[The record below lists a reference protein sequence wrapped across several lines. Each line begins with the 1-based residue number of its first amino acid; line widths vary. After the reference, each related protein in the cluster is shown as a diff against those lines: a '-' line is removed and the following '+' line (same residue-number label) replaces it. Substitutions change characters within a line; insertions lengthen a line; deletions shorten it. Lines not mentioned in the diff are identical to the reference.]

1 MNTRIIKWMVLGIAG
16 LLAAMGLLF
25 TWKCPVDCIFGVDS
39 GVFFFKKQL
48 LWNVIGIAACIGAAL
63 VPWRKWLKFAPWGL
77 MAWFALAVW
86 ALGFS
91 PARHGSHRWADFG
104 VVCVNVRVAL
114 IAVSALFAAW
124 LCSKKC
130 IKPWMVFAAIGIFLV
145 FAALQVLGNAN
156 RLARLAVF
164 FGGEEANAQYRYM
177 QFQMKA
183 AYAAA
188 HWFGDADRSLRF
200 LPLSYADA
208 MPSASALL
216 FGKWFP
222 FAAAALYA
230 ALGSVL
236 AWLWLAL
243 KNNSKRMF
251 ILFWGGATVGSAL
264 YSFCQSVGTV
274 PVLGVSPSLAGYGG
288 ALCVIFWV
296 GLGVLLSL
304 LSDAEE
310 YGMVSR
316 NKTIAVCG
324 AGCALIMFLFLGMAV
339 QGASGLKFHAP
350 LVKTGHLGE
359 FGIAAKRGAIYA
371 ADGSVLAKSV
381 KRYDVRIDPKVA
393 RENRIAFNEDS
404 LTNICSRLELT
415 PGELLDFCTIEK
427 SRFVL
432 VRSNVEESVA
442 KWFLSDEGR
451 RLSRGFIIEP
461 LQKREY
467 PLGGNAVHVTGCIHR
482 WPGKTTQGA
491 SGVEYTC
498 NKVLA
503 GRDGEIV
510 RDAGRTEQIARAT
523 PVHGGSVTTTVVPSI
538 QNILADA
545 LTKAA
550 SSSRAETAWGIV
562 MNATNGAI
570 AAMAS
575 WPTYDPATS
584 RDLKRGADYFRNNA
598 AMMNFEPGGLMKP
611 LTYAMAL
618 DKGLV
623 SPETEIDHGNGV
635 WEYNV
640 TKLYDVPGAT
650 GVLSVAK
657 ALAMRTEIGA
667 GKVGLMMWKDRNI
680 ENLYLWGFGRKV
692 GGDTVYGEEAGIVWA
707 SNRYDSVTL
716 TRLGLG
722 RGLAVTG
729 LQVANAYAAL
739 ANGGKTVAPHL
750 VMKIVSTNGV
760 ASVYKAK
767 EPFKKVISDK
777 TSKTIASM
785 MKDAMIAAGKEF
797 SVDLEGLDVAG
808 MISETRIPV
817 KGAYSDTDYN
827 VSAAGFFPVAS
838 PKWVLVI
845 GFGKP
850 YPDYSAGRVAL
861 PAFSDI
867 ARRMTSDFAGK
878 RAGTTQ
884 GRVPTRQ

>member
-1 MNTRIIKWMVLGIAG
+1 MNTRIIKWSLCGIAG

-63 VPWRKWLKFAPWGL
+63 VPWRKWLKLAPWGML
-77 MAWFALAVW
+77 AWLALTVW
-86 ALGFS
+86 AVGFS
-91 PARHGSHRWADFG
+91 PVRHGTQRWADFG
-104 VVCVNVRVAL
+104 VVCVNIHLVLVLAW
-114 IAVSALFAAW
+114 ALFTAW

-130 IKPWMVFAAIGIFLV
+130 IRPWMIFAVVGIVLV
-145 FAALQVLGNAN
+145 CVAVQILGNAS
-156 RLARLAVF
+156 RMARLVAF
-164 FGGEEANAQYRYM
+164 FGGEEVGNIHLRYM
-177 QFQMKA
+177 QHQMKA
-183 AYAAA
+183 AYATAN
-188 HWFGDADRSLRF
+188 WFGDADRSLRF
-200 LPLSYADA
+200 LPVAYADA
-208 MPSASALL
+208 MPSAAALL
-216 FGKWFP
+216 FGKWFTLAVGAL
-222 FAAAALYA
+222 FAAFAGIL
-230 ALGSVL
+230 S
-236 AWLWLAL
+236 WLWLAL

-251 ILFWGGATVGSAL
+251 ILFWGGAMVGSAM
-264 YSFCQSVGTV
+264 YSLLQSVGAV
-274 PVLGVSPSLAGYGG
+274 PVLGVSPALVGYGG
-288 ALCVIFWV
+288 ALAVTFWC

-304 LSDAEE
+304 LSDTEE
-310 YGMVSR
+310 CVTVSR
-316 NKTIAVCG
+316 RKTVVVCG
-324 AGCALIMFLFLGMAV
+324 FFGAVAVFFLLGMAV
-339 QGASGLKFHAP
+339 SGGAGLKYHAP
-350 LVKTGHLGE
+350 IVRTGHLGE

-381 KRYDVRIDPKVA
+381 KRYDVRLDPKVA
-393 RENRIAFNEDS
+393 REYNIAFDQGS
-404 LTNICSRLELT
+404 LTNICSRLKLT
-415 PGELLDFCTIEK
+415 PGELLNLCAIDK
-427 SRFVL
+427 SRYVL
-432 VRSNVEESVA
+432 VRSNIDESVA
-442 KWFLSDEGR
+442 KWFLSKEGR
-451 RLSRGFIIEP
+451 RLSKGFIIEP

-467 PLGGNAVHVTGCIHR
+467 PLGSNVVHVTGCVHR
-482 WPGKTTQGA
+482 WPGRTTQGA

-498 NKVLA
+498 NEVLA
-503 GRDGEIV
+503 GRNGEIV

-523 PVHGGSVTTTVVPSI
+523 PVHGGSVMTTVVPSI

-545 LTKAA
+545 LIKAVA
-550 SSSRAETAWGIV
+550 TNHAETAWGIV

-575 WPTYDPATS
+575 WPTYDPMKS
-584 RDLKRGADYFRNNA
+584 RDIKDGADYFRNNA

-618 DKGLV
+618 DRGLV

-635 WEYNV
+635 WEYNG

-657 ALAMRTEIGA
+657 SFAMRTEIGA
-667 GKVGLMMWKDRNI
+667 GKVGLMMWKDRNL
-680 ENLYLWGFGRKV
+680 ENLSRWGFGRKV
-692 GGDTVYGEEAGIVWA
+692 GGGTVYGEEAGIVWA

-729 LQVANAYAAL
+729 LQIANAYAAL

-817 KGAYSDTDYN
+817 KGEYSKTDYN
-827 VSAAGFFPVAS
+827 VSAAGFFPATC
-838 PKWVLVI
+838 PKWVVVI
-845 GFGKP
+845 GFSRP
-850 YPDYSAGRVAL
+850 NPDHSAGRVAL

-878 RAGTTQ
+878 KD
-884 GRVPTRQ
+884 

>member
-1 MNTRIIKWMVLGIAG
+1 MNTRVIKWMLLSIAG

-63 VPWRKWLKFAPWGL
+63 IPWRKWLKLAPWGML
-77 MAWFALAVW
+77 AWFALAVW

-104 VVCVNVRVAL
+104 IVCVNVRVAL

-124 LCSKKC
+124 LYSKKC
-130 IKPWMVFAAIGIFLV
+130 IKPWMVFAAIGVFLV
-145 FAALQVLGNAN
+145 FAAFQVLGNAN

-164 FGGEEANAQYRYM
+164 FGGEEANVQYRYM
-177 QFQMKA
+177 QSQMKA

-188 HWFGDADRSLRF
+188 HWLGDADRSLRF
-200 LPLSYADA
+200 LPLAYADA
-208 MPSASALL
+208 MPSSAALL

-222 FAAAALYA
+222 LAAAALYA
-230 ALGSVL
+230 AFGGVL

-264 YSFCQSVGTV
+264 YSFCQSVGAV
-274 PVLGVSPSLAGYGG
+274 PVLGVSPALVGYGG
-288 ALCVIFWV
+288 ALAVTFWC

-304 LSDAEE
+304 LSDTEE
-310 YGMVSR
+310 CVTVSR
-316 NKTIAVCG
+316 RKTVVVCG
-324 AGCALIMFLFLGMAV
+324 FFGAVAVFFLLGMAV
-339 QGASGLKFHAP
+339 SGGAGLKYHAP
-350 LVKTGHLGE
+350 IVRTGHLGE

-371 ADGSVLAKSV
+371 ADGSVLARSV

-393 RENRIAFNEDS
+393 RENGIAFNEDS
-404 LTNICSRLELT
+404 LANICSRLKLT
-415 PGELLDFCTIEK
+415 PGELLNLCAIDK

-432 VRSNVEESVA
+432 VRSNVDESVA

-467 PLGGNAVHVTGCIHR
+467 PLGGNAVYVTGCIHR

-491 SGVEYTC
+491 SGVEYMC

-510 RDAGRTEQIARAT
+510 RDAGRAEQIARAT
-523 PVHGGSVTTTVVPSI
+523 PVHGGSVTTTVVPSM
-538 QNILADA
+538 QNILVDA
-545 LTKAA
+545 LFKAV
-550 SSSRAETAWGIV
+550 SSNRAEMAWGIV
-562 MNATNGAI
+562 LNVTNGAI

-575 WPTYDPATS
+575 WPTYDPMKS
-584 RDLKRGADYFRNNA
+584 RDIKDGADYFRNNV

-623 SPETEIDHGNGV
+623 TPDTGIDHGNGV
-635 WEYNV
+635 WEYNG
-640 TKLYDVPGAT
+640 TKLHDVPGAT

-667 GKVGLMMWKDRNI
+667 GKVGLMMWKDRNL
-680 ENLYLWGFGRKV
+680 ENLSRWGFGRKV
-692 GGDTVYGEEAGIVWA
+692 GGGTIYGEEAGIVWA
-707 SNRYDSVTL
+707 SNKYDTVTL

-729 LQVANAYAAL
+729 LQIANAYAAL
-739 ANGGKTVAPHL
+739 ANGGKMVAPHL
-750 VMKIVSTNGV
+750 IEKIVSTNGV
-760 ASVYKAK
+760 IAAYESK
-767 EPFKKVISDK
+767 EPALQVVSEP
-777 TSKTIASM
+777 TAKTISSM
-785 MKDAMIAAGKEF
+785 MREAMDVAASEF
-797 SVDLEGLDVAG
+797 SVGFGGVDVAG
-808 MISETRIPV
+808 TIAETRIPV
-817 KGAYSDTDYN
+817 KGEYAETDYN
-827 VSAAGFFPVAS
+827 VSAAGFFPVAT

-850 YPDYSAGRVAL
+850 SPDHLAGRVAL
-861 PAFSDI
+861 PVFVEI
-867 ARRMTSDFAGK
+867 TRKITSDSCE
-878 RAGTTQ
+878 
-884 GRVPTRQ
+884 

>member
-1 MNTRIIKWMVLGIAG
+1 MNTRIIKWSLCGIAG

-63 VPWRKWLKFAPWGL
+63 VPWRKWLKLAPWGML
-77 MAWFALAVW
+77 AWLALTVW
-86 ALGFS
+86 AVGFS
-91 PARHGSHRWADFG
+91 PVRHGTQRWADFG
-104 VVCVNVRVAL
+104 VVCVNIHLVLVLAW
-114 IAVSALFAAW
+114 ALFTAW
-124 LCSKKC
+124 LCSKKW
-130 IKPWMVFAAIGIFLV
+130 IRPWMIFAVVGIVLV
-145 FAALQVLGNAN
+145 CVAVQILGNAN
-156 RLARLAVF
+156 RLARLVAF
-164 FGGEEANAQYRYM
+164 FGGEEVGNMHLRYM
-177 QFQMKA
+177 QHQMKA
-183 AYAAA
+183 AYATAN
-188 HWFGDADRSLRF
+188 WFGDADRSLRF

-208 MPSASALL
+208 MPSASALR

-222 FAAAALYA
+222 LAAAALYA
-230 ALGSVL
+230 ALGGVL

-251 ILFWGGATVGSAL
+251 ILFWSGAMVGSAM
-264 YSFCQSVGTV
+264 YSLLQSVGAV
-274 PVLGVSPSLAGYGG
+274 PVLGVSPALVGYGG
-288 ALCVIFWV
+288 ALAVTFWC

-304 LSDAEE
+304 LSDTEE
-310 YGMVSR
+310 CVTVSR
-316 NKTIAVCG
+316 RKTVVVCG
-324 AGCALIMFLFLGMAV
+324 FFGAVAVFFLLGMAV
-339 QGASGLKFHAP
+339 SGGAGLKYHAP
-350 LVKTGHLGE
+350 IVRTGHLGE

-381 KRYDVRIDPKVA
+381 KRYDVRLDPKVA
-393 RENRIAFNEDS
+393 REYNIAFDRDS

-415 PGELLDFCTIEK
+415 PGELLNLCAIDK

-432 VRSNVEESVA
+432 VRSNVDESVA
-442 KWFLSDEGR
+442 KWFLSKEGR
-451 RLSRGFIIEP
+451 RLSKGFIIEP
-461 LQKREY
+461 LQQREY
-467 PLGGNAVHVTGCIHR
+467 PLGSNAVHVTGCVHR

-523 PVHGGSVTTTVVPSI
+523 PVHGGSVTTTIVPSI
-538 QNILADA
+538 QNALADA
-545 LTKAA
+545 LIKAVA
-550 SSSRAETAWGIV
+550 TNHAETAWGIV
-562 MNATNGAI
+562 LNVTNGAI

-575 WPTYDPATS
+575 WPTYDPMKS
-584 RDLKRGADYFRNNA
+584 RAVKDGADYFRNNT
-598 AMMNFEPGGLMKP
+598 AMMNFAPGGLMNP

-618 DKGLV
+618 DKGFV
-623 SPETEIDHGNGV
+623 TPDTGIDHGNGV
-635 WEYNV
+635 WEYNG

-657 ALAMRTEIGA
+657 ALAMRTEIGS
-667 GKVGLMMWKDRNI
+667 GKVGLMMWKDRNL
-680 ENLYLWGFGRKV
+680 ENLSRWGFGRKV
-692 GGDTVYGEEAGIVWA
+692 GGGTVYGEEAGIVWA

-729 LQVANAYAAL
+729 IQVANAYAAL

-767 EPFKKVISDK
+767 EPFKKVVSDK

-785 MKDAMIAAGKEF
+785 MKDAMIVAGKEF

-861 PAFSDI
+861 PAFLDI

-878 RAGTTQ
+878 KD
-884 GRVPTRQ
+884 

>member
-63 VPWRKWLKFAPWGL
+63 VPWRKWLKLAPWGML
-77 MAWFALAVW
+77 AWFALTVW
-86 ALGFS
+86 AVGFS
-91 PARHGSHRWADFG
+91 PVRHGTQRWADFG
-104 VVCVNVRVAL
+104 AVCVNTHLVLVLAW
-114 IAVSALFAAW
+114 ALFTAW

-130 IKPWMVFAAIGIFLV
+130 IKPWMIYAAVGVLLICVVVHIF
-145 FAALQVLGNAN
+145 GNAN
-156 RLARLAVF
+156 RLARLTAF
-164 FGGEEANAQYRYM
+164 FGGEGVSSPYRYV
-177 QFQMKA
+177 QYQMKA

-188 HWFGDADRSLRF
+188 NWFGDADRSLRY
-200 LPLSYADA
+200 LPVAYADA
-208 MPSASALL
+208 MPSAAALL
-216 FGKWFP
+216 FGKCFTL
-222 FAAAALYA
+222 AVAALYA
-230 ALGSVL
+230 ALGGIL
-236 AWLWLAL
+236 AWLWLAF
-243 KNNSKRMF
+243 KNPSKRMF
-251 ILFWGGATVGSAL
+251 ILFWGGAMVSSAL
-264 YSFCQSVGTV
+264 YSICQSVGV
-274 PVLGVSPSLAGYGG
+274 LPVLGLAPALVGYGG

-324 AGCALIMFLFLGMAV
+324 AGCALIMFLLLGMVV

-350 LVKTGHLGE
+350 LVKTDHLGV
-359 FGIAAKRGAIYA
+359 FGPQARRGEIYA
-371 ADGSVLAKSV
+371 ADGSVLARSV

-393 RENRIAFNEDS
+393 REYNIAFDQDS

-415 PGELLDFCTIEK
+415 PGELLNFCNIDK
-427 SRFVL
+427 SRYVL

-442 KWFLSDEGR
+442 RWFLSDEGR
-451 RLSRGFIIEP
+451 RLSKGFIIEP
-461 LQKREY
+461 LQKRDY
-467 PLGGNAVHVTGCIHR
+467 PLGSNAVHVTGCIHR

-510 RDAGRTEQIARAT
+510 RDAGRAEQIARAT
-523 PVHGGSVTTTVVPSI
+523 PVHGGSVTTTVVPSM

-545 LTKAA
+545 LFKAV
-550 SSSRAETAWGIV
+550 SSNRAETAWGIV
-562 MNATNGAI
+562 LNVTNGAI

-575 WPTYDPATS
+575 WPTYDPMKS
-584 RDLKRGADYFRNNA
+584 RDIKDGADYFRNNA

-623 SPETEIDHGNGV
+623 TPDTGIDHGNGV
-635 WEYNV
+635 WEYNG
-640 TKLYDVPGAT
+640 TKLHDVPGAT

-667 GKVGLMMWKDRNI
+667 GKVGHMMWKDRNV
-680 ENLYLWGFGRKV
+680 ENILRLGFGRKV
-692 GGDTVYGEEAGIVWA
+692 GGGTIYGEEAGIVWA
-707 SNRYDSVTL
+707 SNRYDTVTL

-722 RGLAVTG
+722 RGLAVTA
-729 LQVANAYAAL
+729 LQIANAYATL

-750 VMKIVSTNGV
+750 VAKVVSTNGV
-760 ASVYKAK
+760 ASIHEAK
-767 EPFKKVISDK
+767 EPPMRFFSDE

-785 MKDAMIAAGKEF
+785 LKEAMITAGKEF
-797 SVDLEGLDVAG
+797 SVDLEGLDIAG
-808 MISETRIPV
+808 TVSETRIPV
-817 KGAYSDTDYN
+817 NGEYSETDCN
-827 VSAAGFFPVAS
+827 VAAAGFFPAES
-838 PKWVLVI
+838 PKWVVVI

-850 YPDYSAGRVAL
+850 SPDHLAGRVAL
-861 PAFSDI
+861 PVFVEI
-867 ARRMTSDFAGK
+867 ARKITSASCE
-878 RAGTTQ
+878 
-884 GRVPTRQ
+884 

>member
-16 LLAAMGLLF
+16 LLASMGLMF
-25 TWKCPVDCIFGVDS
+25 TWKCPIDCIFGTDS

-63 VPWRKWLKFAPWGL
+63 VPWRKWLKLAPWGML
-77 MAWFALAVW
+77 AWLALAVW
-86 ALGFS
+86 AVGFS
-91 PARHGSHRWADFG
+91 PVRHGTQRWADFG
-104 VVCVNVRVAL
+104 VVCVNIHLVLVLAW
-114 IAVSALFAAW
+114 ALFTAW
-124 LCSKKC
+124 LCSKKW
-130 IKPWMVFAAIGIFLV
+130 IRPWMIFAVVGIVLV
-145 FAALQVLGNAN
+145 CVAVQILGNAN
-156 RLARLAVF
+156 RMARLVAF
-164 FGGEEANAQYRYM
+164 FGGEEVGNIHLRYM
-177 QFQMKA
+177 QHQMKA
-183 AYAAA
+183 AYATAN
-188 HWFGDADRSLRF
+188 WFGDADRSLRF

-230 ALGSVL
+230 ALGGVL

-251 ILFWGGATVGSAL
+251 ILFWSGAMVGSAM
-264 YSFCQSVGTV
+264 YSLLQSVGAV
-274 PVLGVSPSLAGYGG
+274 PVLGVSPALVGYGG
-288 ALCVIFWV
+288 ALAETFWC

-304 LSDAEE
+304 LSDTEE
-310 YGMVSR
+310 CVTVSR
-316 NKTIAVCG
+316 RKTVVVCG
-324 AGCALIMFLFLGMAV
+324 FFGAVAVFFLLGMAV
-339 QGASGLKFHAP
+339 SGGAGLKYHAP
-350 LVKTGHLGE
+350 IVRTGHLGE

-381 KRYDVRIDPKVA
+381 KRYDVRLDPKVA
-393 RENRIAFNEDS
+393 REYNIAFDRDS

-415 PGELLDFCTIEK
+415 PGELLNLCAIDK

-432 VRSNVEESVA
+432 VRSNVDESVA
-442 KWFLSDEGR
+442 KWFLSKEGR
-451 RLSRGFIIEP
+451 RLSRGLIIEP
-461 LQKREY
+461 LQQREY
-467 PLGGNAVHVTGCIHR
+467 PLGSNAVHVTGCVHR

-523 PVHGGSVTTTVVPSI
+523 PVHGGSVTTTIVPSI
-538 QNILADA
+538 QNALADA
-545 LTKAA
+545 LIKAVA
-550 SSSRAETAWGIV
+550 TNHAETAWGIV
-562 MNATNGAI
+562 LNVTNGAI

-575 WPTYDPATS
+575 WPTYDPMKS
-584 RDLKRGADYFRNNA
+584 RAVKDGADYFRNNT

-618 DKGLV
+618 DKGFV
-623 SPETEIDHGNGV
+623 TPDMGIDHGNGV
-635 WEYNV
+635 WEYNG

-657 ALAMRTEIGA
+657 ALAMRTEIGS
-667 GKVGLMMWKDRNI
+667 GKVGLMMWKDRNL
-680 ENLYLWGFGRKV
+680 ENLSRWGFGRKV
-692 GGDTVYGEEAGIVWA
+692 GGGTVYGEEAGIVWA

-767 EPFKKVISDK
+767 EPFKKVVSDK

-785 MKDAMIAAGKEF
+785 MKDAMIVAGKEF

-878 RAGTTQ
+878 KD
-884 GRVPTRQ
+884 

>member
-1 MNTRIIKWMVLGIAG
+1 MNTRIIKWMLLSIAG

-91 PARHGSHRWADFG
+91 PVRHGSHRWADFG

-130 IKPWMVFAAIGIFLV
+130 IKPWMVFAAIGVFLV
-145 FAALQVLGNAN
+145 FAAFQVLGNAN
-156 RLARLAVF
+156 RLARLGVF

-230 ALGSVL
+230 ALGGIL
-236 AWLWLAL
+236 AWLWLAF
-243 KNNSKRMF
+243 KNPSKRMF
-251 ILFWGGATVGSAL
+251 ILFWGGAMVGSSL
-264 YSFCQSVGTV
+264 YSIFQSVGAV
-274 PVLGVSPSLAGYGG
+274 PVLGLAPALAGYGG

-304 LSDAEE
+304 LSDGQE
-310 YGMVSR
+310 YGRVSR
-316 NKTIAVCG
+316 QKMIVVCG
-324 AGCALIMFLFLGMAV
+324 AGCALIMFLLLGMVV

-350 LVKTGHLGE
+350 LVKTDHLGV
-359 FGIAAKRGAIYA
+359 FGPQARRGEIYA

-393 RENRIAFNEDS
+393 REYNIAFDQDS
-404 LTNICSRLELT
+404 LTNVCSRLELT
-415 PGELLDFCTIEK
+415 PGELLNFCNIDK
-427 SRFVL
+427 SRYVL

-442 KWFLSDEGR
+442 RWFLSDEGR
-451 RLSRGFIIEP
+451 RLSKGFIIEP
-461 LQKREY
+461 LQKRDY
-467 PLGGNAVHVTGCIHR
+467 PLGSNAVHVTGCVHR
-482 WPGKTTQGA
+482 WREGAVQGA
-491 SGVEYTC
+491 CGMEYTC
-498 NKVLA
+498 NKFLA
-503 GRDGEIV
+503 GKNGEIV
-510 RDAGRTEQIARAT
+510 KDAGRAEQIARAT
-523 PVHGGSVTTTVVPSI
+523 PVNGGSVTTTVVPSM

-545 LTKAA
+545 LFKAV
-550 SSSRAETAWGIV
+550 SSNRAETAWGIV
-562 MNATNGAI
+562 LNVTNGAI

-575 WPTYDPATS
+575 WPTYDPMKS
-584 RDLKRGADYFRNNA
+584 RDIKDGADYFRNNA

-623 SPETEIDHGNGV
+623 TPDTGIDHDNGV
-635 WEYNV
+635 WEYNG
-640 TKLYDVPGAT
+640 TKLHDVPGAT

-667 GKVGLMMWKDRNI
+667 GKVGHMMWKDRNI
-680 ENLYLWGFGRKV
+680 ENILRLGFGRKV
-692 GGDTVYGEEAGIVWA
+692 GGGTIYGEEAGIVWA
-707 SNRYDSVTL
+707 SNRYDTVTL

-722 RGLAVTG
+722 RGLAVTA
-729 LQVANAYAAL
+729 LQIANAYATL
-739 ANGGKTVAPHL
+739 ANGGKMVAPHL
-750 VMKIVSTNGV
+750 IEKIVSTNGV
-760 ASVYKAK
+760 ASIHEAK
-767 EPFKKVISDK
+767 EPPMRVFSDE

-785 MKDAMIAAGKEF
+785 LKEAMITAGKEF
-797 SVDLEGLDVAG
+797 SVDLEGLDIAG
-808 MISETRIPV
+808 TVSETRIPV
-817 KGAYSDTDYN
+817 NGEYSETDCN
-827 VSAAGFFPVAS
+827 VAAAGFFPVAT

-850 YPDYSAGRVAL
+850 SPDHLAGRVAL
-861 PAFSDI
+861 PVFVEI
-867 ARRMTSDFAGK
+867 ARKITSDSCE
-878 RAGTTQ
+878 
-884 GRVPTRQ
+884 

>member
-1 MNTRIIKWMVLGIAG
+1 MIMKNTRIIKWSLVGIAG
-16 LLAAMGLLF
+16 LLAAMGHMF
-25 TWKCPVDCIFGVDS
+25 TWKCPVDCVFGVDS

-48 LWNVIGIAACIGAAL
+48 LWNVIGIGACVGAAL
-63 VPWRKWLKFAPWGL
+63 VPWRKWLKLAPWGML
-77 MAWFALAVW
+77 AWFTLAVW
-86 ALGFS
+86 AVGFS
-91 PARHGSHRWADFG
+91 PVRHGTQRWADFG
-104 VVCVNVRVAL
+104 VVCVNIHLVLVLAW
-114 IAVSALFAAW
+114 ALFTAW
-124 LCSKKC
+124 LCSKKW
-130 IKPWMVFAAIGIFLV
+130 IRPWMIFAVVGIVLV
-145 FAALQVLGNAN
+145 CVAVQILGNAS
-156 RLARLAVF
+156 RMARLVAF
-164 FGGEEANAQYRYM
+164 FGGEEVGNMHLRYM
-177 QFQMKA
+177 QHQMKA
-183 AYAAA
+183 AYATAN
-188 HWFGDADRSLRF
+188 WFGDADRSLRC
-200 LPLSYADA
+200 LPVAYADA
-208 MPSASALL
+208 MPSAAALL
-216 FGKWFP
+216 FGKWFTLAVGAL
-222 FAAAALYA
+222 FAAFAGIL
-230 ALGSVL
+230 S
-236 AWLWLAL
+236 WLWLAL

-251 ILFWGGATVGSAL
+251 ILFWSGAMVGSAM
-264 YSFCQSVGTV
+264 YSLLQSVGAV
-274 PVLGVSPSLAGYGG
+274 PVLGVSPALVGYGG
-288 ALCVIFWV
+288 ALAVTFWC

-310 YGMVSR
+310 CVTVSR
-316 NKTIAVCG
+316 RKMVVVCG
-324 AGCALIMFLFLGMAV
+324 FWCAILIFLLLKVSM
-339 QGASGLKFHAP
+339 QGGSGHRFNAP
-350 LVKTGHLGE
+350 LVRADLLGE
-359 FGIAAKRGAIYA
+359 FGTAAKRGEIYA
-371 ADGSVLAKSV
+371 ADGTVLARSV
-381 KRYDVRIDPKVA
+381 KRYDVRLDPESA
-393 RENRIAFNEDS
+393 RKYGVAFNKDS
-404 LTNICSRLELT
+404 QTNICSRLKLT
-415 PGELLDFCTIEK
+415 PGELRNYCSIEK

-442 KWFLSDEGR
+442 KWFLSKQGR
-451 RLSRGFIIEP
+451 RLSKGFIIEP
-461 LQKREY
+461 LQKRDY
-467 PLGGNAVHVTGCIHR
+467 PLGSNAVHVVGCVYR
-482 WPGKTTQGA
+482 LNDKSSQGA
-491 SGVEYTC
+491 SGIEYTC
-498 NKVLA
+498 NEVLA
-503 GRDGEIV
+503 GRNGEIV

-523 PVHGGSVTTTVVPSI
+523 PVHGGSVTTTIEPPI
-538 QNILADA
+538 QNILAEA
-545 LTKAA
+545 LVEAV
-550 SSSRAETAWGIV
+550 SSNRAETAWGIV
-562 MNATNGAI
+562 LNVTNGSI

-575 WPTYDPATS
+575 WPTYEPAGS
-584 RDLKRGADYFRNNA
+584 RDLKAGPDCFRNNVVMA
-598 AMMNFEPGGLMKP
+598 VFEPGGLMKP

-618 DKGLV
+618 DRGLV

-635 WEYNV
+635 WEYNG

-657 ALAMRTEIGA
+657 SFAMRTEIGA
-667 GKVGLMMWKDRNI
+667 GKVGLMMWKDRNL
-680 ENLYLWGFGRKV
+680 ENLSRWGFGRKV
-692 GGDTVYGEEAGIVWA
+692 GGGTVYGEEAGIVWA

-767 EPFKKVISDK
+767 EPFKKVVSDK

-785 MKDAMIAAGKEF
+785 MKDAMIVAGKEF

-878 RAGTTQ
+878 KD
-884 GRVPTRQ
+884 

>member
-1 MNTRIIKWMVLGIAG
+1 MNTRIIKWSLLAIAG
-16 LLAAMGLLF
+16 LLAVMGLMF
-25 TWKCPVDCIFGVDS
+25 TWKCPIDCVYGVDS

-48 LWNVIGIAACIGAAL
+48 LWNALGIAACVGAAL
-63 VPWRKWLKFAPWGL
+63 IPWRKWLKLAPWGML
-77 MAWFALAVW
+77 AWFALAVW

-130 IKPWMVFAAIGIFLV
+130 IKPWMVFAAIGVFLV
-145 FAALQVLGNAN
+145 FAAFQVLGNAN

-222 FAAAALYA
+222 LVVAALYA
-230 ALGSVL
+230 ALGGIL
-236 AWLWLAL
+236 AWLWLAF
-243 KNNSKRMF
+243 KNPSKRMF
-251 ILFWGGATVGSAL
+251 ILFWGGAMVGSSL
-264 YSFCQSVGTV
+264 YSIFQSVGAV
-274 PVLGVSPSLAGYGG
+274 PVLGLAPALAGYGG

-324 AGCALIMFLFLGMAV
+324 AGCAVIMFLLLGMAL
-339 QGASGLKFHAP
+339 QGVSGLKFHAP

-371 ADGSVLAKSV
+371 ADGSVLARSV

-415 PGELLDFCTIEK
+415 HGELLNFCNIDK
-427 SRFVL
+427 SRYVL
-432 VRSNVEESVA
+432 VRSNVDESVA

-461 LQKREY
+461 LQKRDY
-467 PLGGNAVHVTGCIHR
+467 PLGSNAVHVTGCVYR

-510 RDAGRTEQIARAT
+510 KDAGCAEQIARAT
-523 PVHGGSVTTTVVPSI
+523 PVHGGSVTTTVVPSM

-545 LTKAA
+545 LFKAV
-550 SSSRAETAWGIV
+550 SSNRAETAWGIV
-562 MNATNGAI
+562 LNVTNGAI

-575 WPTYDPATS
+575 WPTYDPMKS
-584 RDLKRGADYFRNNA
+584 RDIKDGADYFRNNA

-623 SPETEIDHGNGV
+623 TPDTGIDHGNGV
-635 WEYNV
+635 WEYNG
-640 TKLYDVPGAT
+640 TKLHDVPGAT

-667 GKVGLMMWKDRNI
+667 GKVGHMMWKDRNI
-680 ENLYLWGFGRKV
+680 ENILRLGFGRKV
-692 GGDTVYGEEAGIVWA
+692 GGGTIYGEEAGIVWA
-707 SNRYDSVTL
+707 SNRYDTVTL

-722 RGLAVTG
+722 RGLAVTA
-729 LQVANAYAAL
+729 LQIANAYATL

-750 VMKIVSTNGV
+750 VAKVVSTNGV
-760 ASVYKAK
+760 ASIHEAK
-767 EPFKKVISDK
+767 EPPMRFFSDE

-785 MKDAMIAAGKEF
+785 LKEAMITAGKEF
-797 SVDLEGLDVAG
+797 SVDLEGLDIAG
-808 MISETRIPV
+808 TVSETRIPV
-817 KGAYSDTDYN
+817 NGEYSETDCN
-827 VSAAGFFPVAS
+827 VAAAGFFPAES
-838 PKWVLVI
+838 PKWVVVI

-850 YPDYSAGRVAL
+850 SPDHLAGRVAL
-861 PAFSDI
+861 PVFVEI
-867 ARRMTSDFAGK
+867 ARKITSASCE
-878 RAGTTQ
+878 
-884 GRVPTRQ
+884 

>member
-48 LWNVIGIAACIGAAL
+48 LWNVIGIAACAGAAL
-63 VPWRKWLKFAPWGL
+63 IPWRKWLKLAPWGML
-77 MAWFALAVW
+77 AWFALTVW
-86 ALGFS
+86 AVGFS
-91 PARHGSHRWADFG
+91 PVRHGTQRWADFG
-104 VVCVNVRVAL
+104 VVCVNIHLVLVLAW
-114 IAVSALFAAW
+114 ALFTAW
-124 LCSKKC
+124 LCSKKW
-130 IKPWMVFAAIGIFLV
+130 IRPWMIFAVVGIVLV
-145 FAALQVLGNAN
+145 CVAVQILGNAS
-156 RLARLAVF
+156 RMARLVAF
-164 FGGEEANAQYRYM
+164 FGGEEVGNMHLRYM
-177 QFQMKA
+177 QHQMKA
-183 AYAAA
+183 AYATAN
-188 HWFGDADRSLRF
+188 WFGDADRSLRC
-200 LPLSYADA
+200 LPVAYADA
-208 MPSASALL
+208 MPSAAALL
-216 FGKWFP
+216 FGKWFTLAVGAL
-222 FAAAALYA
+222 FAAFA
-230 ALGSVL
+230 GIL

-243 KNNSKRMF
+243 KNSSKRMF
-251 ILFWGGATVGSAL
+251 ILFWSGAMVGSAM
-264 YSFCQSVGTV
+264 YSLLQSVGAV
-274 PVLGVSPSLAGYGG
+274 PVLGVSPALVGYGG
-288 ALCVIFWV
+288 ALAVTFWC

-304 LSDAEE
+304 LSDTEE
-310 YGMVSR
+310 CVTVSR
-316 NKTIAVCG
+316 RKTVVVCG
-324 AGCALIMFLFLGMAV
+324 FFGAVAVFFLLEMAV
-339 QGASGLKFHAP
+339 SGGAGLKYHAP
-350 LVKTGHLGE
+350 IVRTGHLGE
-359 FGIAAKRGAIYA
+359 FGIAAKRGEIYA

-381 KRYDVRIDPKVA
+381 KRYDVRLDPKVA
-393 RENRIAFNEDS
+393 REYNIAFDQGS
-404 LTNICSRLELT
+404 QTNICPRLKLT
-415 PGELLDFCTIEK
+415 PGELLNLCAIDK
-427 SRFVL
+427 SRYVL
-432 VRSNVEESVA
+432 VRSNIDESVA
-442 KWFLSDEGR
+442 KWFLSKEGR
-451 RLSRGFIIEP
+451 RLSKGFIIEP

-467 PLGGNAVHVTGCIHR
+467 PLGSNAVHVTGCVHR
-482 WPGKTTQGA
+482 WPGRTTQGA

-498 NKVLA
+498 NEVLT

-523 PVHGGSVTTTVVPSI
+523 PVHGGSVMTTVVPLI

-545 LTKAA
+545 LIKAVA
-550 SSSRAETAWGIV
+550 TNHAETAWGIV

-575 WPTYDPATS
+575 WPTYEPAGS
-584 RDLKRGADYFRNNA
+584 RDLKAGPDCFRNNA
-598 AMMNFEPGGLMKP
+598 VMAVFEPGGLMKP

-618 DKGLV
+618 DRGLV

-635 WEYNV
+635 WEYNG

-650 GVLSVAK
+650 GALSVAK

-680 ENLYLWGFGRKV
+680 ENLLRLGLGHKV
-692 GGDTVYGEEAGIVWA
+692 GGGTVYGEEAGIVWA

-716 TRLGLG
+716 PRLGLG

-767 EPFKKVISDK
+767 EPFKKVVSDK

-785 MKDAMIAAGKEF
+785 MKDAMIVAGKEF

-817 KGAYSDTDYN
+817 KGEYSKTDHN
-827 VSAAGFFPVAS
+827 VSAAGFFPAEC
-838 PKWVLVI
+838 PKWVVVI
-845 GFGKP
+845 GVGKP
-850 YPDYSAGRVAL
+850 HPDHSAGRVVL

-878 RAGTTQ
+878 KD
-884 GRVPTRQ
+884 

>member
-1 MNTRIIKWMVLGIAG
+1 MNTRIIKWMVLGIAA
-16 LLAAMGLLF
+16 LLAAMGLMF
-25 TWKCPVDCIFGVDS
+25 TWKCPIDCVYGVDS

-48 LWNVIGIAACIGAAL
+48 LWNALGIAACVGAAL
-63 VPWRKWLKFAPWGL
+63 IPWRKWLNLAPWGML
-77 MAWFALAVW
+77 AWFALAVW

-188 HWFGDADRSLRF
+188 HWFGDADRSLRY
-200 LPLSYADA
+200 LPVAYANA
-208 MPSASALL
+208 MPSAAALL
-216 FGKWFP
+216 FGKCFTL
-222 FAAAALYA
+222 AVAALYA
-230 ALGSVL
+230 ALGGIFAL
-236 AWLWLAL
+236 LWLAF
-243 KNNSKRMF
+243 KDPAKRMF
-251 ILFWGGATVGSAL
+251 VFFWGGAMVAAAL
-264 YSFCQSVGTV
+264 YSICQSVGAL
-274 PVLGVSPSLAGYGG
+274 PVLGLAPALAGYGG
-288 ALCVIFWV
+288 ALCVIFWA
-296 GLGVLLSL
+296 GLGILLSL
-304 LSDAEE
+304 LSDAQEFE
-310 YGMVSR
+310 KVSR
-316 NKTIAVCG
+316 KKKIALCS
-324 AGCALIMFLFLGMAV
+324 AGCALIMFIILGMAV

-359 FGIAAKRGAIYA
+359 FGPQAKRGEIYA
-371 ADGSVLAKSV
+371 ADGSVLARSV

-415 PGELLDFCTIEK
+415 HGELLDLCTIDR

-442 KWFLSDEGR
+442 RCFLSKQGR
-451 RLSRGFIIEP
+451 RLSKGIIIEP
-461 LQKREY
+461 LQKRDY
-467 PLGGNAVHVTGCIHR
+467 PLGSNAVHVVGCVHR
-482 WPGKTTQGA
+482 WREGAVQGA
-491 SGVEYTC
+491 CGIEYTC
-498 NKVLA
+498 NKLLA
-503 GRDGEIV
+503 GRSGEIV
-510 RDAGRTEQIARAT
+510 RDAGRAEQIARAT
-523 PVHGGSVTTTVVPSI
+523 PVHGGSVTTTVVPPM

-545 LTKAA
+545 LMKAA
-550 SSSRAETAWGIV
+550 ATNRAETAWGIV
-562 MNATNGAI
+562 LNATNGAI

-575 WPTYDPATS
+575 WPTYDPMKS
-584 RDLKRGADYFRNNA
+584 RDIKDGADYFRNNA

-623 SPETEIDHGNGV
+623 TPDTGIDHGSGV
-635 WEYNV
+635 WEYNG

-657 ALAMRTEIGA
+657 SFAMRTEIGA

-680 ENLYLWGFGRKV
+680 ENILRLGFGRKV
-692 GGDTVYGEEAGIVWA
+692 GGGTIYGEEAGIVWA
-707 SNRYDSVTL
+707 SNKYDTVTL

-722 RGLAVTG
+722 RGLAVTA
-729 LQVANAYAAL
+729 LQIANAYATL

-750 VMKIVSTNGV
+750 VVKTVSTNGV
-760 ASVYKAK
+760 VSVFEPKAPAVQIVS
-767 EPFKKVISDK
+767 EQ
-777 TSKTIASM
+777 TSKTVTSM
-785 MKDAMIAAGKEF
+785 MKDAMITAGKEF
-797 SVDLEGLDVAG
+797 SVDLEGLDIAG
-808 MISETRIPV
+808 TVSETRIPV
-817 KGAYSDTDYN
+817 NGEYSETDCN
-827 VSAAGFFPVAS
+827 VAAAGFFPADI
-838 PKWVLVI
+838 PKWVVVI

-850 YPDYSAGRVAL
+850 YPDCSAGRVAL
-861 PAFSDI
+861 PVFVEI
-867 ARRMTSDFAGK
+867 ARK
-878 RAGTTQ
+878 I
-884 GRVPTRQ
+884 VPDSCK

>member
-1 MNTRIIKWMVLGIAG
+1 MNTRILKWMVLGIAA

-25 TWKCPVDCIFGVDS
+25 TWKCPIDCIFGVDS
-39 GVFFFKKQL
+39 GIFFFKKQL
-48 LWNVIGIAACIGAAL
+48 LWNAVGIAACAGAAL
-63 VPWRKWLKFAPWGL
+63 IPWRKWLKLAPWGML
-77 MAWFALAVW
+77 AWFALAVW

-104 VVCVNVRVAL
+104 VVCVNIHLVLVLAW
-114 IAVSALFAAW
+114 ALFTAW
-124 LCSKKC
+124 LYSKKC
-130 IKPWMVFAAIGIFLV
+130 IKPWMIFAAIGGLLI
-145 FAALQVLGNAN
+145 FAAIQIFGNPN
-156 RLARLAVF
+156 RLARLAVY
-164 FGGEEANAQYRYM
+164 FGGQDWNVHNYVQD
-177 QFQMKA
+177 QMKA

-188 HWFGDADRSLRF
+188 NWFGDADRSLRY
-200 LPLSYADA
+200 LPVAYADA
-208 MPSASALL
+208 MPSAAALL
-216 FGKWFP
+216 FGKCFTL
-222 FAAAALYA
+222 AVAGLYA
-230 ALGSVL
+230 ALGGIFAL
-236 AWLWLAL
+236 LWLAF
-243 KNNSKRMF
+243 KDPAKRMF
-251 ILFWGGATVGSAL
+251 IFFWGGAIVAAAL
-264 YSFCQSVGTV
+264 YSICQSVWAL
-274 PVLGVSPSLAGYGG
+274 PVLGLAPALVGYGG
-288 ALCVIFWV
+288 ALCVIFWA
-296 GLGVLLSL
+296 GLGILLAL
-304 LSDAEE
+304 LSDAQE
-310 YGMVSR
+310 YEKVPGKKM
-316 NKTIAVCG
+316 IAVCG
-324 AGCALIMFLFLGMAV
+324 AGCALIMFIILGMAV
-339 QGASGLKFHAP
+339 QEASGLKFHAP
-350 LVKTGHLGE
+350 LVRTGHLGE
-359 FGIAAKRGAIYA
+359 FGIEAKRGEIYA

-381 KRYDVRIDPKVA
+381 KRYDVRLDPKVA
-393 RENRIAFNEDS
+393 REYNISFNRDS
-404 LTNICSRLELT
+404 LTNICSRLKLT
-415 PGELLDFCTIEK
+415 PGELLDLCAIDK

-432 VRSNVEESVA
+432 VRSNVDESVA

-482 WPGKTTQGA
+482 WSGKTTQGA

-550 SSSRAETAWGIV
+550 SASRAETAWGIV

-584 RDLKRGADYFRNNA
+584 RDLKRGVDYFRNNA
-598 AMMNFEPGGLMKP
+598 AMMIFEPGGLMKP

-618 DKGLV
+618 DEGLV
-623 SPETEIDHGNGV
+623 TSDTEIDHGNGV
-635 WEYNV
+635 WAYNG

-657 ALAMRTEIGA
+657 ALTMRTEIGA
-667 GKVGLMMWKDRNI
+667 GKVGLMMWKDRNL
-680 ENLYLWGFGRKV
+680 ENLSRWGFGRKV
-692 GGDTVYGEEAGIVWA
+692 GGGTVYGEEAGIVWA
-707 SNRYDSVTL
+707 SNRYDSVTP

-729 LQVANAYAAL
+729 LQIANAYAAL
-739 ANGGKTVAPHL
+739 ANGGKTVDPHL

-817 KGAYSDTDYN
+817 KGVYSDTDYN
-827 VSAAGFFPVAS
+827 VSAAGFFPVAT

-850 YPDYSAGRVAL
+850 YPDCSAGRVAL

-878 RAGTTQ
+878 KD
-884 GRVPTRQ
+884 

>member
-1 MNTRIIKWMVLGIAG
+1 MKNRQIIKWSLVGIAG
-16 LLAAMGLLF
+16 LLAAMGLMF
-25 TWKCPVDCIFGVDS
+25 TWKCPIDCIFGADS

-130 IKPWMVFAAIGIFLV
+130 IKPWMVFAAIGVFLV
-145 FAALQVLGNAN
+145 FAAFQVLGNAN

-164 FGGEEANAQYRYM
+164 FGGEEANVQYRYM
-177 QFQMKA
+177 QSQMKA

-222 FAAAALYA
+222 LASAALYA
-230 ALGSVL
+230 ALGGVL

-264 YSFCQSVGTV
+264 YSFCQSVGAV

-288 ALCVIFWV
+288 ALTVMFWV
-296 GLGVLLSL
+296 CSGILFSL
-304 LSDAEE
+304 LSDDEE
-310 YGMVSR
+310 CVSVSR
-316 NKTIAVCG
+316 RETIAVCG
-324 AGCALIMFLFLGMAV
+324 FFGAIAVFFLLGMAATG
-339 QGASGLKFHAP
+339 GAGLKYHAP
-350 LVKTGHLGE
+350 IVRTGHLGE
-359 FGIAAKRGAIYA
+359 FGIAAKRGVIYA

-381 KRYDVRIDPKVA
+381 KRYDVRLDPKVA
-393 RENRIAFNEDS
+393 REYNIAFDRDS

-415 PGELLDFCTIEK
+415 PGELLNLCAIDK

-432 VRSNVEESVA
+432 VRSNVDESVA

-461 LQKREY
+461 LQQREY
-467 PLGGNAVHVTGCIHR
+467 PLGSNAVHVTGCVHR

-503 GRDGEIV
+503 GRDGEFV
-510 RDAGRTEQIARAT
+510 RDAGRAEQIARAT
-523 PVHGGSVTTTVVPSI
+523 PVHGGSVTTTIVPSI
-538 QNILADA
+538 QSALADA
-545 LTKAA
+545 LIKAVA
-550 SSSRAETAWGIV
+550 TNHAETAWGIV

-570 AAMAS
+570 AAMVS
-575 WPTYDPATS
+575 LPTYDPAGS
-584 RDLKRGADYFRNNA
+584 RDRKAGPDYFRNNA
-598 AMMNFEPGGLMKP
+598 VMTVFEPGGLMKP

-618 DKGLV
+618 DRGLV

-635 WEYNV
+635 WEYNG

-667 GKVGLMMWKDRNI
+667 GKVGLMMWKDRNL
-680 ENLYLWGFGRKV
+680 ENLSRWGFGRKV
-692 GGDTVYGEEAGIVWA
+692 GGGTVYGEEAGIVWA
-707 SNRYDSVTL
+707 SNRYDTVTL

-767 EPFKKVISDK
+767 EPFKKVVSDK

-785 MKDAMIAAGKEF
+785 MKDAMIVAGKEF

-827 VSAAGFFPVAS
+827 VSAAGFFPVAT

-850 YPDYSAGRVAL
+850 YPDCSAGRVAL

-878 RAGTTQ
+878 KD
-884 GRVPTRQ
+884 

>member
-1 MNTRIIKWMVLGIAG
+1 MNTRIIKWSLLAIAG

-77 MAWFALAVW
+77 LAWFALAVW

-114 IAVSALFAAW
+114 IAASALFAAW

-130 IKPWMVFAAIGIFLV
+130 IKPWMIFAVIGVFLV
-145 FAALQVLGNAN
+145 FAAFQVLGNAN

-200 LPLSYADA
+200 LPVAYADA

-222 FAAAALYA
+222 LAAAALYA
-230 ALGSVL
+230 ALGGVL

-251 ILFWGGATVGSAL
+251 ILFWGGATVGSAF
-264 YSFCQSVGTV
+264 YSFCQSVGAV
-274 PVLGVSPSLAGYGG
+274 PVLGVSPSFAGYGG

-324 AGCALIMFLFLGMAV
+324 AGCALIMFLFWGMVV
-339 QGASGLKFHAP
+339 QGASGFNFYTP
-350 LVKTGHLGE
+350 LVKTDHLGV
-359 FGIAAKRGAIYA
+359 FGPQARRGAIYA

-381 KRYDVRIDPKVA
+381 KCYDVRLDPKVA
-393 RENRIAFNEDS
+393 REYNIAFDRDS

-415 PGELLDFCTIEK
+415 SGELLNFCNIDK

-432 VRSNVEESVA
+432 VRSNVDESVA

-467 PLGGNAVHVTGCIHR
+467 PLGGNAVHVTGCIYR

-523 PVHGGSVTTTVVPSI
+523 PVHGGSVMTTVVPSI

-545 LTKAA
+545 LIKAVA
-550 SSSRAETAWGIV
+550 TNHAETAWGIV

-570 AAMAS
+570 SAMAS
-575 WPTYDPATS
+575 WPTYDPMKS
-584 RDLKRGADYFRNNA
+584 RDIKDGADYFRNNA

-623 SPETEIDHGNGV
+623 TPDTGIDHGNGV
-635 WEYNV
+635 WEYNG

-667 GKVGLMMWKDRNI
+667 GKVGLMMWKDRNL
-680 ENLYLWGFGRKV
+680 ENLSRWGFGRKV
-692 GGDTVYGEEAGIVWA
+692 GGGTVYGEEKGIVWP

-729 LQVANAYAAL
+729 LHIANAYAAL

-750 VMKIVSTNGV
+750 VSKTVSTNGV
-760 ASVYKAK
+760 ETVHDSKRPPLQIV
-767 EPFKKVISDK
+767 SDK
-777 TSKTIASM
+777 TSRTITSM
-785 MKDAMIAAGKEF
+785 MKDAMVAAGKEF
-797 SVDLEGLDVAG
+797 AVELKDLDVAG
-808 MISETRIPV
+808 AISETRLPV
-817 KGAYSDTDYN
+817 DGAYSETDYN
-827 VSAAGFFPVAS
+827 VTAAGFFPTES
-838 PKWVLVI
+838 PRWVLVI
-845 GFGKP
+845 GFTKP
-850 YPDYSAGRVAL
+850 HPVHSAGMVAL
-861 PAFSDI
+861 PVFSDI
-867 ARRMTSDFAGK
+867 AREIMISK
-878 RAGTTQ
+878 
-884 GRVPTRQ
+884 

>member
-1 MNTRIIKWMVLGIAG
+1 MLLSIAG

-77 MAWFALAVW
+77 LAWFALAVW

-130 IKPWMVFAAIGIFLV
+130 IKPWMVFAAIGVFLV
-145 FAALQVLGNAN
+145 FAAFQVLGNAN

-188 HWFGDADRSLRF
+188 HWFGDADRSLRS
-200 LPLSYADA
+200 LPVAYANA
-208 MPSASALL
+208 MPSAAALL
-216 FGKWFP
+216 FGKWFTLVV
-222 FAAAALYA
+222 AALYA
-230 ALGSVL
+230 ALGGIL
-236 AWLWLAL
+236 AWLWLAF
-243 KNNSKRMF
+243 KNPSKRMF
-251 ILFWGGATVGSAL
+251 ILFWGGAMVGSSL
-264 YSFCQSVGTV
+264 YSIFQSVGAV
-274 PVLGVSPSLAGYGG
+274 PVLGLAPALAGYGG
-288 ALCVIFWV
+288 SLCVIFWV

-324 AGCALIMFLFLGMAV
+324 AGCALIMFLFWGMVV
-339 QGASGLKFHAP
+339 QGALGVKFHVP
-350 LVKTGHLGE
+350 PVKTGHQGE
-359 FGIAAKRGAIYA
+359 FGPQAKRGAIYA

-381 KRYDVRIDPKVA
+381 RRYDVRLDPKVA
-393 RENRIAFNEDS
+393 REYNIAFDQDS

-415 PGELLDFCTIEK
+415 PGELLNFCNIDK
-427 SRFVL
+427 SRYVL
-432 VRSNVEESVA
+432 VRSNVDESVA

-467 PLGGNAVHVTGCIHR
+467 PLGSNAVHVTGCIHR

-550 SSSRAETAWGIV
+550 SSNRAETAWGIV
-562 MNATNGAI
+562 LNVTNGAI

-575 WPTYDPATS
+575 WPTYDPMKS
-584 RDLKRGADYFRNNA
+584 RDIQDGADYFRNNA

-623 SPETEIDHGNGV
+623 TPDTGIDHGNGV
-635 WEYNV
+635 WEYNG
-640 TKLYDVPGAT
+640 TKLHDVPGAT

-667 GKVGLMMWKDRNI
+667 GKVGLMMWKDRNL
-680 ENLYLWGFGRKV
+680 ENLSRWGFGRKA
-692 GGDTVYGEEAGIVWA
+692 GGGTIYGEEAGIVWT
-707 SNRYDSVTL
+707 SNRYDTVTL

-722 RGLAVTG
+722 RGLAVTA
-729 LQVANAYAAL
+729 LQIANAYATL
-739 ANGGKTVAPHL
+739 ANGGKMVAPHL
-750 VMKIVSTNGV
+750 IDKIVSTNGV
-760 ASVYKAK
+760 IAAYESK
-767 EPFKKVISDK
+767 EPAVQVVSEP
-777 TSKTIASM
+777 TAKTISSM
-785 MKDAMIAAGKEF
+785 MKDAMDVAASEF
-797 SVDLEGLDVAG
+797 SVDFGGVDVAG
-808 MISETRIPV
+808 TIAETRIPV
-817 KGAYSDTDYN
+817 KGEYSKTDYN
-827 VSAAGFFPVAS
+827 VSAAGFFPVAT
-838 PKWVLVI
+838 PKWVVVI

-850 YPDYSAGRVAL
+850 SPDHLAGRVAL
-861 PAFSDI
+861 PVFVEI
-867 ARRMTSDFAGK
+867 ARKITSDSCE
-878 RAGTTQ
+878 
-884 GRVPTRQ
+884 